1 MAYRPTNDIEE
12 NVIHRNTIFESQNLV
27 SCCTCSYC
35 IQKTEDATLTLT
47 NFKAAPP
54 VVNEQSIGSDI
65 TEFSDYM
72 IPQGT
77 FSGYILTPYSSNK
90 AEYSDASNVNGSSFA
105 GELVYYP
112 FSKCSGITT
121 LNPTS
126 WPTFEIIN
134 GDYTYIFKN
143 SMAYNSEF
151 AAPSG
156 NRLYNSNTP
165 DNNKRVEGNPI
176 LLDSTRATSFLNQP
190 LNRASGLPF
199 VTSRP
204 RADILTYAFSD
215 YITYKPQDYAGD
227 IHGSYLYMIAVGRT
241 QTGQPYFDNINV
253 YYTAQTNGYNNT
265 NLKYF
270 I

>member
-77 FSGYILTPYSSNK
+77 FSNYVLTPYSSNK
-90 AEYSDASNVNGSSFA
+90 ALVSDATNVDNSLFA

-112 FSKCSGITT
+112 FLKCSGITT
-121 LNPTS
+121 LNPLS

-134 GDYTYIFKN
+134 GNYTYIFKN
-143 SMAYNSEF
+143 SRAYNSHF

-156 NRLYNSNTP
+156 NRPYDGNDP
-165 DNNKRVEGNPI
+165 YNNKRVEGN
-176 LLDSTRATSFLNQP
+176 
-190 LNRASGLPF
+190 
-199 VTSRP
+199 
-204 RADILTYAFSD
+204 
-215 YITYKPQDYAGD
+215 K
-227 IHGSYLYMIAVGRT
+227 
-241 QTGQPYFDNINV
+241 
-253 YYTAQTNGYNNT
+253 
-265 NLKYF
+265 
-270 I
+270 

>member
-54 VVNEQSIGSDI
+54 IVNEQSTGSDI

-90 AEYSDASNVNGSSFA
+90 ALYSDASNVNGSSFA
-105 GELVYYP
+105 SELVYYP
-112 FSKCSGITT
+112 FLKCSGITS

-126 WPTFEIIN
+126 WPTYEIIN
-134 GDYTYIFKN
+134 GNYNYIFKN
-143 SMAYNSEF
+143 TNITTNF
-151 AAPSG
+151 C
-156 NRLYNSNTP
+156 
-165 DNNKRVEGNPI
+165 
-176 LLDSTRATSFLNQP
+176 TRHN
-190 LNRASGLPF
+190 
-199 VTSRP
+199 
-204 RADILTYAFSD
+204 
-215 YITYKPQDYAGD
+215 
-227 IHGSYLYMIAVGRT
+227 
-241 QTGQPYFDNINV
+241 
-253 YYTAQTNGYNNT
+253 
-265 NLKYF
+265 
-270 I
+270 